1 MKSQRHVG
9 LFMVMVLLATIIAVA
24 LPPALSVIAS
34 PRSQEFSATL
44 TPVAGLVQYLARGA
58 TNWVTLRDTQLFSKG
73 DQLRTGSDGY
83 ARLTVV
89 TGIEVDVYPT
99 SIVEMNS
106 LAMGAD
112 SGQVFSLFQIRGL
125 TFANIN
131 QTVKPEDR
139 VQVMIPCAGI
149 SCANISVSGTKFY
162 TFVSPVVHAAVV
174 SQEKEVKVQLVDKQ
188 AFTVTPEDFL
198 YLKLTVPQPP
208 PLVCSAALCS
218 NNTKATFV
226 NEPVKETGLQALRDF
241 MHDSVIS
248 NVDPLSRNF
257 FRQLM
262 GLPELDLSKLTVEE
276 DQKAIEELLNAIDT
290 FDGVKPTLKDL
301 LKQYRDFWAN
311 YKTTLTKPLASAT
324 CGNNKQD
331 DGETAEN
338 CPNDFSDPAV
348 CGNGLC
354 EIDRRGPGESV
365 INCVP
370 DCLSF
375 GGLAQSC
382 VGIADGVLNP
392 GAKPTVIPG
401 PRPKPGTA
409 TPTVTPVPVGTT
421 TPNPSGVG

>member
-9 LFMVMVLLATIIAVA
+9 LFMVMALLATIIAVA
-24 LPPALSVIAS
+24 LPPALSAVAS
-34 PRSQEFSATL
+34 PLSQEFSATL
-44 TPVAGLVQYLARGA
+44 TPVAGLVQYLARGD

-149 SCANISVSGTKFY
+149 SCANISISGTQFY
-162 TFVSPVVHAAVV
+162 TFVSPIVHAAVV

-188 AFTVTPEDFL
+188 TFAVAPDDFL
-198 YLKLTVPQPP
+198 FLKLDVPQPP
-208 PLVCSAALCS
+208 PLVCSAELCS
-218 NNTKATFV
+218 KNTKATFV
-226 NEPVKETGLQALRDF
+226 NEPVKETKLQALRDF
-241 MHDSVIS
+241 MHDSVTS
-248 NVDPLSRNF
+248 NVDPLVRNF
-257 FRQLM
+257 YRQLL
-262 GLPELDLSKLTVEE
+262 GLPAVDLAKLTPEE
-276 DQKAIEELLNAIDT
+276 DQKDLTMLLGAIDS
-290 FDGVKPTLKDL
+290 FDGVKPVLKDHL
-301 LKQYRDFWAN
+301 QQYRDFWAN
-311 YKTTLTKPLASAT
+311 YRTKLTKPLAPAT

-338 CPNDFSDPAV
+338 CPNDFADPAV

-354 EIDRRGPGESV
+354 EINRRGPGESV
-365 INCVP
+365 ISCP
-370 DCLSF
+370 ADCLSF
-375 GGLAQSC
+375 GALAQSC
-382 VGIADGVLNP
+382 TGIADGVLNP

-401 PRPKPGTA
+401 PGPKPGK